1 MYGGKHDEGEDE
13 SLLGASSPESPNMA
27 DLKKRAKKQKGQ
39 QTKLTDVFIDR
50 KKLRNQRGF
59 DETDRDIGSFL
70 KVAKSLRDEHSA
82 KLKLGKELSHDIQFN
97 QKSNRLA
104 LLAVLSVIVYVIH
117 MEVNF
122 NIEHRHMDN
131 EGKGSLGFRFLLS
144 AITGLLLCAL
154 FDYHQLTVYVF
165 EKYQMGVG
173 DEGTRGRWWP
183 REHLMQF
190 MGEALICLVHP
201 LPGLITNKLGCFLF
215 LRLYLLMMLVRN
227 YSEIYTKRGMVYESG
242 HLKRG
247 GKRIDLELVL
257 KIYVD
262 AQPFL
267 CLCVVFSSLW
277 LAMSYGVYI
286 CEREGINGAE
296 LTYMKCVWN
305 TAFLVLRGVSR
316 MDSSGST
323 AGRAI
328 ELTAAVVGVI
338 GLAVVVALVT
348 ELMEVSEAEEFAAT
362 WMHRQKMQTKSEQY
376 AAELI
381 QAAWRLHQ
389 LQVNDPNEVTL
400 EVEFFFKSLLERH
413 KMLRDERKAEET
425 LSLDIAHDKIL
436 SISRDVVGVVDDIED
451 IKVAQDE
458 LLATFDVLDDYMVAE
473 AEI

>member
-131 EGKGSLGFRFLLS
+131 EGEGSLGFRFLLS
-144 AITGLLLCAL
+144 AITGVLLCAL

-173 DEGTRGRWWP
+173 NEGTQGRWWP

-190 MGEALICLVHP
+190 IGEALICLVHP

-257 KIYVD
+257 KIYVSCFML
-262 AQPFL
+262 QPP
-267 CLCVVFSSLW
+267 
-277 LAMSYGVYI
+277 A
-286 CEREGINGAE
+286 A
-296 LTYMKCVWN
+296 
-305 TAFLVLRGVSR
+305 LVLRWLCGLYCIR
-316 MDSSGST
+316 
-323 AGRAI
+323 RAAI
-328 ELTAAVVGVI
+328 CRVCLCAFCAFG
-338 GLAVVVALVT
+338 ACN
-348 ELMEVSEAEEFAAT
+348 
-362 WMHRQKMQTKSEQY
+362 
-376 AAELI
+376 
-381 QAAWRLHQ
+381 RLCASCC
-389 LQVNDPNEVTL
+389 VCFVCY
-400 EVEFFFKSLLERH
+400 LLCNYR
-413 KMLRDERKAEET
+413 
-425 LSLDIAHDKIL
+425 
-436 SISRDVVGVVDDIED
+436 
-451 IKVAQDE
+451 
-458 LLATFDVLDDYMVAE
+458 LLAAIDVLDTGCSLQLMC
-473 AEI
+473 